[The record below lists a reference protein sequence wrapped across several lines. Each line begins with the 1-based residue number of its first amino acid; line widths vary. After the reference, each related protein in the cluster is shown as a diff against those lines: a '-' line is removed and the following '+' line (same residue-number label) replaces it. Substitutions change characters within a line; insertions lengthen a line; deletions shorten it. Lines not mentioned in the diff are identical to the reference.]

1 MAEAFLQPPLPQ
13 RGRPRHP
20 DGVGPPHSGGV
31 LGHPL
36 AHPHRSRPRPGHRPG
51 EDAAG
56 PGQPDLQRAPAGGT
70 VTLTARHDAACVLT
84 VEDTGRGIAADD
96 FPHVFE
102 RFWRAEKSRSR
113 RTGGS
118 GMGLSIVRQFI
129 EAHEGTVT
137 VGGEPGKGCCSPSGS
152 ARAGTR
158 TAAPHEVRRREARP
172 TAAARDAAPP
182 SADQ

>member
-1 MAEAFLQPPLPQ
+1 MRQ
-13 RGRPRHP
+13 
-20 DGVGPPHSGGV
+20 V
-31 LGHPL
+31 LGNLTSNALRRAALSPSPPVMTRPVSSPL
-36 AHPHRSRPRPGHRPG
+36 RTQ
-51 EDAAG
+51 AAAS
-56 PGQPDLQRAPAGGT
+56 PPMTSPN
-70 VTLTARHDAACVLT
+70 
-84 VEDTGRGIAADD
+84 
-96 FPHVFE
+96 VFE